1 MNTQWSFVK
10 AFVKLVGQVLL
21 LIISSGLVALLSK
34 FQSVA
39 NSFSQSPSLESFVFI
54 VVYGC
59 LFLLRN
65 WLKVKGWNLP

>member
-1 MNTQWSFVK
+1 MGTQWSFVK
-10 AFVKLVGQVLL
+10 ALVKLIGQVLL
-21 LIISSGLVALLSK
+21 LIISSGLIALLSK
-34 FQSVA
+34 FQAVA

>member
-1 MNTQWSFVK
+1 MSTQWSFVK
-10 AFVKLVGQVLL
+10 ALVKLIGQVLL
-21 LIISSGLVALLSK
+21 LIISAGLIALLSK
-34 FQSVA
+34 FEAVA

-65 WLKVKGWNLP
+65 WLKVRGWNLP